1 MMQADF
7 EVFEPA
13 KGFRVF
19 VHPTTKFKTITVSLY
34 VHQPLGDEATAVALL
49 PQVLRRGCKT
59 LPDMRSI
66 VIYLEGL
73 FGASMGADI
82 SKIGERQ
89 MIVFRLE
96 VVNDRFAPKKIHALE
111 KSLDFVWKMLS
122 QPVVAKGGLRA
133 DYVAQEK
140 ENLKRLIDGMINDR
154 MSYAYERCI
163 QEMCKGEPYAR
174 YEYGKLEEIDPVTPK
189 GLLKLHARLL
199 QEAPIDLFVSG
210 DVEGKKVAALVKKT
224 FKFRSRKV
232 KAVPAAMVKS
242 GNGQLHEHIEKLDVE
257 QGKMVMGC
265 RTGVTWGQ
273 PETFPLVMYNG
284 LLGAFPHSKLFANVR
299 EKEGLAYAVHSS
311 LDHTKGLLFVTAG
324 IDPAKYTKCIEVIQQ
339 QMADLAQ
346 GKISDDE
353 WDKTRL
359 TITDRVRSREDNP
372 AAKIGSFLEMSL
384 NGKPMTAAEV
394 IAGIT
399 AVTRE
404 QVVQAAARVKPDT
417 IFYLTRP

>member
-1 MMQADF
+1 MKQADF

-19 VHPTTKFKTITVSLY
+19 VHPTTKFKTITISLY
-34 VHQPLGDEATAVALL
+34 VHQPLGDEATAMALL
-49 PQVLRRGCKT
+49 PQVLRRGCKG
-59 LPDMRSI
+59 LPDMRAI
-66 VIYLEGL
+66 VVFLEDL
-73 FGASMGADI
+73 YGASMGADVA
-82 SKIGERQ
+82 KVGERQ
-89 MIVFRLE
+89 MLVFRFE
-96 VVNDRFAPKKIHALE
+96 VVNDRFAPKKINALE
-111 KSLDFVWKMLS
+111 KSLQFLWKMLS
-122 QPVVAKGGLRA
+122 QPVTTKGGLDP
-133 DYVAQEK
+133 DYVDQEK
-140 ENLKRLIDGMINDR
+140 ENLKRLIEGMINER

-174 YEYGKLEEIDPVTPK
+174 YEYGELKEVDPVTPK

-199 QEAPIDLFVSG
+199 AEAPVDLFVSG
-210 DVEGKKVAALVKKT
+210 DVDPKKVAALAKKI
-224 FKFRSRKV
+224 FKFKKRRLKTIPDAVV
-232 KAVPAAMVKS
+232 KTA
-242 GNGQLHEHIEKLDVE
+242 NGELREHIEKLDVE

-265 RTGVTWGQ
+265 RTGVTWGK
-273 PETFPLVMYNG
+273 PDTFPLVMYNG

-324 IDPAKYTKCIEVIQQ
+324 IDPAKYAKCIEVIKQ
-339 QMADLAQ
+339 QMVDLAA

-353 WDKTRL
+353 WEKTRL

-372 AAKIGSFLEMSL
+372 SAKIGSFLEMSL
-384 NGKPMTAAEV
+384 NGKPMTASQV
-394 IAGIT
+394 IDGVN

-404 QVVQAAARVKPDT
+404 QVVKAAALVRPDT

>member
-7 EVFEPA
+7 EIFEPSR
-13 KGFRVF
+13 GFRVF
-19 VHPTTKFKTITVSLY
+19 VQPTTKFKTITLSLY
-34 VHQPLGDEATAVALL
+34 VHQPLGEQATRIALL
-49 PQVLRRGCKT
+49 PQVLRRGCKSH
-59 LPDMRSI
+59 PDMRAI
-66 VIYLEGL
+66 VVYLEDL

-82 SKIGERQ
+82 AKIGERQ
-89 MIVFRLE
+89 MMVFRFE
-96 VVNDRFAPKKIHALE
+96 VVNDRFAPRKIRALE
-111 KSLDFVWKMLS
+111 KSIQFLWKILS
-122 QPVVAKGGLRA
+122 QPVTSKGGLRP

-140 ENLKRLIDGMINDR
+140 ENLKRLIEGMINDR

-163 QEMCKGEPYAR
+163 QEMCKGEAYAR
-174 YEYGKLEEIDPVTPK
+174 YEYGRLEEVDPITGK
-189 GLLKLHARLL
+189 DLLKLHERLL
-199 QEAPIDLFVSG
+199 GEAPVDLFVSG
-210 DVEGKKVAALVKKT
+210 DVQPKRVAEIAQRT
-224 FKFRSRKV
+224 FRFKSRRV
-232 KAVPAAMVKS
+232 RAIPRTEVRP
-242 GNGQLHEHIEKLDVE
+242 GNGGMKEHIEKIDVE
-257 QGKMVMGC
+257 QGKMVLGC

-311 LDHTKGLLFVTAG
+311 LDHTKGLLFITAG
-324 IDPAKYTKCIEVIQQ
+324 IDPAKYSKCVEVIQL
-339 QMADLAQ
+339 QMAELAA

-359 TITDRVRSREDNP
+359 TITDRIRSREDNP

-384 NGKPMTAAEV
+384 NGKPMTADQV
-394 IAGIT
+394 ISGVN

-404 QVVQAAARVKPDT
+404 DVVRAAACVNPDT

>member
-19 VHPTTKFKTITVSLY
+19 VHPTTKFKTITISLY
-34 VHQPLGDEATAVALL
+34 VHQHLGDHATALALL
-49 PQVLRRGCKT
+49 PQVLRRGCKSM
-59 LPDMRSI
+59 PDMRSI
-66 VIYLEGL
+66 VVFLEDL
-73 FGASMGADI
+73 YGASMGADI
-82 SKIGERQ
+82 AKIGERQ
-89 MIVFRLE
+89 MVVFRFE
-96 VVNDRFAPKKIHALE
+96 VVNDRFAPRKINALE
-111 KSLDFVWKMLS
+111 KSLQFLWKVLS
-122 QPVVAKGGLRA
+122 QPVTAKGGLRA

-140 ENLKRLIDGMINDR
+140 ENLKRLIEGMINER

-163 QEMCKGEPYAR
+163 QEMCKDEPYAR
-174 YEYGKLEEIDPVTPK
+174 YEYGKLEEIDPITPK
-189 GLLKLHARLL
+189 ALLQLHARLL
-199 QEAPIDLFVSG
+199 REAPIDLFVSG
-210 DVEGKKVAALVKKT
+210 DVEPKKVAALAKKL
-224 FKFRSRKV
+224 FKFGPRKIKSIPDALV
-232 KAVPAAMVKS
+232 KAAS
-242 GNGQLHEHIEKLDVE
+242 GPFQEHVEKLDVE

-265 RTGVTWGQ
+265 RTGVTWGK
-273 PETFPLVMYNG
+273 PETFPLVVYNG

-324 IDPAKYTKCIEVIQQ
+324 IDPDKYTKCVEVIKQ

-353 WDKTRL
+353 WSKTRL

-372 AAKIGSFLEMSL
+372 SAKIGSFLEMSL
-384 NGKPMTAAEV
+384 NGKAMTAAQV
-394 IAGIT
+394 IDGVNG
-399 AVTRE
+399 VTRE
-404 QVVQAAARVKPDT
+404 QVVRAAALVKPDT

>member
-19 VHPTTKFKTITVSLY
+19 VHPTPKFKTITISVY
-34 VHQPLGDEATAVALL
+34 IHQPLGERATALALL
-49 PQVLRRGCKT
+49 PQVLRRGCKG

-66 VIYLEGL
+66 VVFLEDL
-73 FGASMGADI
+73 FGASMGADV

-89 MIVFRLE
+89 LLVFRFE
-96 VVNDRFAPKKIHALE
+96 VVNDRFAPRKIHALE
-111 KSLDFVWKMLS
+111 KSLQFLWKMIS
-122 QPVVAKGGLRA
+122 QPVTAKGGLRP

-140 ENLKRLIDGMINDR
+140 ENLKRLIEGMINER

-174 YEYGKLEEIDPVTPK
+174 YEYGELSEIDPITPQE
-189 GLLKLHARLL
+189 LLKLHQRLL
-199 QEAPIDLFVSG
+199 AEAPIDLFVSG
-210 DVEGKKVAALVKKT
+210 DVEPKRVAALAKKL
-224 FKFRSRKV
+224 FKFGPRKV
-232 KAVPAAMVKS
+232 KAIPPAVVKPAD
-242 GNGQLHEHIEKLDVE
+242 GELREHVEKLDVE

-265 RTGVTWGQ
+265 RTGVVWGK

-324 IDPAKYTKCIEVIQQ
+324 IDPEKYAKCVEVIRR
-339 QMADLAQ
+339 QMTDLAE

-353 WDKTRL
+353 WEKTRL

-372 AAKIGSFLEMSL
+372 SAKIGSFLEMSL
-384 NGKPMTAAEV
+384 NGKPMTAAQV
-394 IAGIT
+394 IDGVNG
-399 AVTRE
+399 VTRE
-404 QVVQAAARVKPDT
+404 QVVKAAALVRPDT

>member
-19 VHPTTKFKTITVSLY
+19 VNPTTKFKTITLSLY
-34 VHQPLGDEATAVALL
+34 LHQPLDAQATALALL
-49 PQVLRRGCKT
+49 PQVLRRGCKSM
-59 LPDMRSI
+59 PDMRTVTI
-66 VIYLEGL
+66 ALEDL

-82 SKIGERQ
+82 VKVGERHLV
-89 MIVFRLE
+89 VFRFE
-96 VVNDRFAPKKIHALE
+96 VVNDRFAPRKINALE
-111 KSLDFVWKMLS
+111 KSLGFLWKILS
-122 QPVVAKGGLRA
+122 QPVTVKGGLRP

-140 ENLKRLIDGMINDR
+140 ENLKRLIEGMINER

-163 QEMCKGEPYAR
+163 QEMCKGEPYER
-174 YEYGKLEEIDPVTPK
+174 YEYGRLEEIDRITPK
-189 GLLKLHARLL
+189 DLLKLQERLL
-199 QEAPIDLFVSG
+199 LEAPIDLFVSG
-210 DVEGKKVAALVKKT
+210 DVDPKKVAALSKKI
-224 FKFRSRKV
+224 FKFKKRKV
-232 KAVPAAMVKS
+232 RALPATLVKS
-242 GNGQLHEHIEKLDVE
+242 GGGELREHLEKLDVE
-257 QGKMVMGC
+257 QGKMVLGC

-273 PETFPLVMYNG
+273 PDTFPLVMYNG

-324 IDPAKYTKCIEVIQQ
+324 IDPEKYAKCVEVIKQ
-339 QMADLAQ
+339 QMADLAA

-353 WDKTRL
+353 WNKTRL

-372 AAKIGSFLEMSL
+372 SAKIGSLVEMTL
-384 NGKPMTAAEV
+384 NGKPMTASQV
-394 IAGIT
+394 IEGVN

-404 QVVQAAARVKPDT
+404 QVVRAAARVRPDT

>member
-19 VHPTTKFKTITVSLY
+19 VHPTTKFKTITISLY
-34 VHQPLGDEATAVALL
+34 VHQPLGDQATAMALL
-49 PQVLRRGCKT
+49 PQVLRRGCKGF
-59 LPDMRSI
+59 PDMRSI
-66 VIYLEGL
+66 VVFLEDL
-73 FGASMGADI
+73 FGASMGADV

-89 MIVFRLE
+89 LLVFRFE
-96 VVNDRFAPKKIHALE
+96 VVNDRFAPRKINALE
-111 KSLDFVWKMLS
+111 KSLQFLWRMLS
-122 QPVVAKGGLRA
+122 QPVTAKGGLRA

-140 ENLKRLIDGMINDR
+140 ENLKRLIEGMINER

-174 YEYGKLEEIDPVTPK
+174 YEYGELEEIDPITPK
-189 GLLKLHARLL
+189 HLLEMHRRLL
-199 QEAPIDLFVSG
+199 SEAPVDLFVSG
-210 DVEGKKVAALVKKT
+210 DVEPKKVAALAKKL
-224 FKFRSRKV
+224 FKFGPRKV
-232 KAVPAAMVKS
+232 RPIPGALVKS
-242 GNGQLHEHIEKLDVE
+242 GNGQLREHIEKLDVE

-265 RTGVTWGQ
+265 RTGVVWGK
-273 PETFPLVMYNG
+273 PETFPLVLYNG

-324 IDPAKYTKCIEVIQQ
+324 IDPAKYAKCVEVIKL
-339 QMADLAQ
+339 QMADLAA

-353 WDKTRL
+353 WEKTRL

-372 AAKIGSFLEMSL
+372 SAKIGSFLEMSL
-384 NGKPMTAAEV
+384 NGKPMTAAQV
-394 IAGIT
+394 IDGVN
-399 AVTRE
+399 AVTRQ
-404 QVVQAAARVKPDT
+404 QVVKAAALVQPDT

>member
-7 EVFEPA
+7 EVFEPVR
-13 KGFRVF
+13 GFRVF
-19 VHPTTKFKTITVSLY
+19 VHPTTKFKTITMSLY
-34 VHQPLGDEATAVALL
+34 VHQPLGAEATAVALL
-49 PQVLRRGCKT
+49 PQVLRRGCKG

-66 VIYLEGL
+66 VVFLEDL
-73 FGASMGADI
+73 FGASMGADVA
-82 SKIGERQ
+82 KIGERQ
-89 MIVFRLE
+89 MMVFRME
-96 VVNDRFAPKKIHALE
+96 VVNDRFAPRKIHALE
-111 KSLDFVWKMLS
+111 KSLQFLWKILS
-122 QPVVAKGGLRA
+122 QPVTAKGGLRA

-140 ENLKRLIDGMINDR
+140 ENLKRLIEGMINER

-163 QEMCKGEPYAR
+163 QEMCKDEAYAR
-174 YEYGKLEEIDPVTPK
+174 YEYGKLEEIDPITPK
-189 GLLKLHARLL
+189 GLLRLHGRLL
-199 QEAPIDLFVSG
+199 AEAPIDLFVSG
-210 DVEGKKVAALVKKT
+210 DVEPKKVAALAKKF
-224 FKFRSRKV
+224 FKFGKRRLKTIPD
-232 KAVPAAMVKS
+232 AVVKS
-242 GNGQLHEHIEKLDVE
+242 GNGHLQEHVEKLDVE

-265 RTGVTWGQ
+265 RTGVIWGK
-273 PETFPLVMYNG
+273 PDTFPLVMYNG

-324 IDPAKYTKCIEVIQQ
+324 IDPVKYTKCVEVIKQ

-353 WDKTRL
+353 WSKTRL

-372 AAKIGSFLEMSL
+372 SAKIGSFLEMSL
-384 NGKPMTAAEV
+384 NGRPMTAAEV
-394 IAGIT
+394 IDGVN

-404 QVVQAAARVKPDT
+404 QVVKAAALVKPDT